1 MKLPS
6 LYPSILLPLLFS
18 LPTPAVSASSLK
30 IVIPPSTLLP
40 NPHSLP
46 PGTHATLTSLSRPL
60 DPSASSREQ
69 PTRKSI
75 LKAPLTRA
83 ASFVF
88 DLALNAP
95 APATTN
101 AAAQSSYLLD
111 IRAPEYVFAAYRV
124 DVSSEGELLGVWE
137 TFRGNAWENTGGE
150 KFSSSSSSASTSE
163 SESES
168 ESESSRS
175 ASSADVIIIDAKVLG
190 KKAFYEIRPKFSPLA
205 LFKNPMILLAL
216 VALGFT
222 FGMPRLMENMDPEM
236 RAEFEKQSRASPL
249 SGAASGAMSA
259 GGPANFDLAGWMAGQ
274 AAPAPASGAGAGA
287 GAGEVAGSRGAAS
300 ARDNRGAA
308 RRR

>member
-137 TFRGNAWENTGGE
+137 TFRGNAWENTGVE

-216 VALGFT
+216 VAWV
-222 FGMPRLMENMDPEM
+222 DPEM

-274 AAPAPASGAGAGA
+274 AAPAPAPAPASGAGAGD
-287 GAGEVAGSRGAAS
+287 GEVAGSRGAAS